1 MCSTWAED
9 CISGYIQELLTS
21 KQFHYP
27 GGKTR
32 ILYKIMMDAQ
42 YMNIQGSIC
51 LNIVANPD
59 DWITTLSLLAG
70 KWSPDPKQWFINK
83 NICQARS
90 LLFIEWHSFHPNYCC
105 IKVVSSWYCDAST
118 CLANKIIHVLINK
131 QLLSQVPVVSFAFIL
146 RIICIHFGYTWVL
159 IYAML
164 SCSGKQRVVS

>member
-9 CISGYIQELLTS
+9 RISGYIQELLTS

-32 ILYKIMMDAQ
+32 ILYKIMMDTQ

-70 KWSPDPKQWFINK
+70 KWSPDPKQWFIIK